1 MQANKEKS
9 NRRLTIYAYTL
20 VLVQMILKTFK
31 LMSPAA
37 AVVLLLPQ
45 YLFSP
50 KYRLRQLPSVNIRN
64 QPNHPDVKEVPAL
77 KRRTQAVR
85 FQKKWFDS
93 YRWLH
98 YQPLLQGISC
108 WTCIKAEGMGL
119 LRSNSKKDPAFLSK
133 DFRNWKKATKTFE
146 GHQVSDTHCTAAVKL
161 QALRA
166 PSVCVV
172 IDEGLRK
179 RQEAARH

>member
-9 NRRLTIYAYTL
+9 NRHLTIYAYTL

-37 AVVLLLPQ
+37 AVVLLCPQ
-45 YLFSP
+45 YLLSP
-50 KYRLRQLPSVNIRN
+50 KYRLRRLPSVNS
-64 QPNHPDVKEVPAL
+64 QPNHPDVNEIPAL

-98 YQPLLQGISC
+98 YQPSRQGVLC

-119 LRSNSKKDPAFLSK
+119 LRSNSNKDPAFLSK
-133 DFRNWKKATKTFE
+133 SFKNWKKTTKTFE
-146 GHQVSDTHCTAAVKL
+146 GHQVSDAHRTAAVKL
-161 QALRA
+161 
-166 PSVCVV
+166 
-172 IDEGLRK
+172 
-179 RQEAARH
+179 